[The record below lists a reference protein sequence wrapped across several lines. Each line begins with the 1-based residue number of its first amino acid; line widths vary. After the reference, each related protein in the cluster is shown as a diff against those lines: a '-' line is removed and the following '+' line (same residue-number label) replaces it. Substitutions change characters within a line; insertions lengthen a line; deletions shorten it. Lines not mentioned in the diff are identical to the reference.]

1 MYSLQ
6 FLEWNVT
13 LKSEISLLK
22 KLTIESL
29 FFNIG
34 SIFILCYSL
43 ELGSIPTILE
53 SIYAYFILNIKN
65 VDITTDLENRE
76 KSEKLKLVME
86 NQEKSGE
93 NVKKSGISKF
103 ARNFLK
109 LLLLQVIVVIF

>member
-34 SIFILCYSL
+34 SIVILCYSL
-43 ELGSIPTILE
+43 ELGSIPTILK

-65 VDITTDLENRE
+65 VTTDLKNRE

-93 NVKKSGISKF
+93 NVKKSAISKF